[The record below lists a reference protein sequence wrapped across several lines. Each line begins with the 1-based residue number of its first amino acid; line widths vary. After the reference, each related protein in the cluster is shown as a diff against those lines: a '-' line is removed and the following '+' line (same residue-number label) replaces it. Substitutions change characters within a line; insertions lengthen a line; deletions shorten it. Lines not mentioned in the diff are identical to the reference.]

1 MTMASSLECRVP
13 LLDHDLVELA
23 AQIPAHI
30 KVAGGELKS
39 LMKKALADVLP
50 KEVLHRPKRGFG
62 APMGAWMKG
71 PLSEMMNGA
80 LSKQSIES
88 RGLLNHAPIARL
100 IEDHRANRVDGTD
113 KLLALLNLEIWCRVY
128 LDGRSS
134 NDVAD
139 ELEEAVA

>member
-1 MTMASSLECRVP
+1 MP

-23 AQIPAHI
+23 AKIPANV

-50 KEVLHRPKRGFG
+50 REVLYRPKRGFG

-71 PLSEMMNGA
+71 PLAGMLEST
-80 LSKQSIES
+80 LSRES
-88 RGLLNHAPIARL
+88 VEARGLLNYAPVAKL

-113 KLLALLNLEIWCRVY
+113 KLLTLLNLEVWCRIY
-128 LDGRSS
+128 LDERSP

-139 ELEEAVA
+139 ELEKTVA

>member
-1 MTMASSLECRVP
+1 M
-13 LLDHDLVELA
+13 ELA
-23 AQIPAHI
+23 AKIPASV

-50 KEVLHRPKRGFG
+50 PQVLYRPKRGFG

-71 PLSEMMNGA
+71 ALAGLLESA
-80 LSKQSIES
+80 LSRESIEA
-88 RGLLNHAPIARL
+88 RGLLNHALVARL

-113 KLLALLNLEIWCRVY
+113 KLLALLNLELWCRIY
-128 LDGRSS
+128 LDGRSPD
-134 NDVAD
+134 DVAN